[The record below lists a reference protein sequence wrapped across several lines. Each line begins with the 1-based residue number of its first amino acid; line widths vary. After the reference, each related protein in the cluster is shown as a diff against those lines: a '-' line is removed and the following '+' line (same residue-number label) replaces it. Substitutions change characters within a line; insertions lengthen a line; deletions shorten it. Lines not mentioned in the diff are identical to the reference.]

1 MIIKLEGDTLHIGH
15 CMVVSRYTELDTCQ
29 QEVPMSPMDWLPFVG
44 VVVLVALLV
53 GAVVLADRSIR

>member
-1 MIIKLEGDTLHIGH
+1 
-15 CMVVSRYTELDTCQ
+15 
-29 QEVPMSPMDWLPFVG
+29 MSPMDWLPFVG